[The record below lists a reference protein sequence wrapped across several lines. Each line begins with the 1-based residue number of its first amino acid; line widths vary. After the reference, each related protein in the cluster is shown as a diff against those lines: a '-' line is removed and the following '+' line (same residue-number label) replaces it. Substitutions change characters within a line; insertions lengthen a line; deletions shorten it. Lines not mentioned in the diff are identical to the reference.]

1 MATSK
6 CVTRYASRM
15 RSALLIGAVVG
26 AALACLP
33 EVARA
38 GESPKEALP
47 FIEDDYARAVREA
60 TKNKLPI
67 FVDAWAP
74 W

>member
-1 MATSK
+1 
-6 CVTRYASRM
+6 M
-15 RSALLIGAVVG
+15 RSAVLFGTLVV
-26 AALACLP
+26 ATMVCVP
-33 EVARA
+33 VVA

>member
-1 MATSK
+1 MGVVVAATL
-6 CVTRYASRM
+6 AGM
-15 RSALLIGAVVG
+15 PVV
-26 AALACLP
+26 AA
-33 EVARA
+33 A
-38 GESPKEALP
+38 GESPRMAESPKAALP

>member
-1 MATSK
+1 M
-6 CVTRYASRM
+6 
-15 RSALLIGAVVG
+15 GAVVAG
-26 AALACLP
+26 MLACAP
-33 EVARA
+33 VVAA
-38 GESPKEALP
+38 ASESPKEALP

>member
-1 MATSK
+1 
-6 CVTRYASRM
+6 M
-15 RSALLIGAVVG
+15 RTAVLM
-26 AALACLP
+26 AALACVPL
-33 EVARA
+33 VAAA
-38 GESPKEALP
+38 GEAPKEALP
-47 FIEDDYARAVREA
+47 FIEDDYASAVREA

>member
-1 MATSK
+1 MGVLVA
-6 CVTRYASRM
+6 
-15 RSALLIGAVVG
+15 G
-26 AALACLP
+26 ALAGVP
-33 EVARA
+33 AVAAA
-38 GESPKEALP
+38 GESPKMEESPKEALP

>member
-1 MATSK
+1 M
-6 CVTRYASRM
+6 
-15 RSALLIGAVVG
+15 
-26 AALACLP
+26 AALGTLACVP
-33 EVARA
+33 VVATA

-47 FIEDDYARAVREA
+47 FIADDYARAVREA